1 MEKAILKAVMA
12 DNQTEI
18 VRHRVVPRHFAFEDF
33 GNYVFVGIRRAGK
46 SYLLYQRIQ
55 QLLAGGTGWDELLYI
70 NFEDERLEGMTA
82 ADLNLLLETHMEMY
96 GKRPILF
103 LDEIQNI
110 TGWEKFARRLTDAK
124 YRVYITGSNA
134 KMLSS
139 EIQTTLGGRYIN
151 VNVFPYS
158 FEEFLMANGVT
169 LAPTTLL
176 ATDSRAMVLRCF
188 DDYFRYGGFPEG
200 ALLQAKR
207 DYLTSIYQ
215 KIYLGDIATRHGVSN
230 TFALRVLFKKLAES
244 VKQPVSF
251 TRLTNIISSIGV
263 KVGKSTII
271 SYLDYAKEAWLVTP
285 IQNIVGKLV
294 EKETTPKYY
303 FTDNGILNLFLLDA
317 ETSLLEN
324 LVAITLLRTYGR
336 DDAVFFYNK
345 NVEVDFYI
353 PDSETAIQVCYNL
366 ADADTFE
373 RETKALVSLSK
384 VLPCRQLLVI
394 TRDEEQTIER
404 DGRQIAV
411 VPVWKWLL
419 QDVEQ
424 EPEGRSAAGK

>member
-1 MEKAILKAVMA
+1 M
-12 DNQTEI
+12 
-18 VRHRVVPRHFAFEDF
+18 
-33 GNYVFVGIRRAGK
+33 
-46 SYLLYQRIQ
+46 
-55 QLLAGGTGWDELLYI
+55 
-70 NFEDERLEGMTA
+70 
-82 ADLNLLLETHMEMY
+82 
-96 GKRPILF
+96 
-103 LDEIQNI
+103 
-110 TGWEKFARRLTDAK
+110 
-124 YRVYITGSNA
+124 
-134 KMLSS
+134 
-139 EIQTTLGGRYIN
+139 
-151 VNVFPYS
+151 
-158 FEEFLMANGVT
+158 
-169 LAPTTLL
+169 
-176 ATDSRAMVLRCF
+176 
-188 DDYFRYGGFPEG
+188 
-200 ALLQAKR
+200 
-207 DYLTSIYQ
+207 
-215 KIYLGDIATRHGVSN
+215 
-230 TFALRVLFKKLAES
+230 
-244 VKQPVSF
+244 
-251 TRLTNIISSIGV
+251 
-263 KVGKSTII
+263 
-271 SYLDYAKEAWLVTP
+271 DYAKEAWLVTP

-419 QDVEQ
+419 QDAEQ

>member
-1 MEKAILKAVMA
+1 M
-12 DNQTEI
+12 
-18 VRHRVVPRHFAFEDF
+18 
-33 GNYVFVGIRRAGK
+33 
-46 SYLLYQRIQ
+46 
-55 QLLAGGTGWDELLYI
+55 AGGAGWDELLYI

-110 TGWEKFARRLTDAK
+110 TGWEKFARRLADAK

-345 NVEVDFYI
+345 NVEVDFCV
-353 PDSETAIQVCYNL
+353 PD
-366 ADADTFE
+366 DG
-373 RETKALVSLSK
+373 
-384 VLPCRQLLVI
+384 LLVQVSYRMTDDTARNREIVALQKTAKFIKAKKCMII
-394 TRDEEQTIER
+394 TYDQEETIHTPDLDVDIE
-404 DGRQIAV
+404 V
-411 VPVWKWLL
+411 VPAYKFLL
-419 QDVEQ
+419 
-424 EPEGRSAAGK
+424 R

>member
-1 MEKAILKAVMA
+1 M
-12 DNQTEI
+12 
-18 VRHRVVPRHFAFEDF
+18 
-33 GNYVFVGIRRAGK
+33 
-46 SYLLYQRIQ
+46 
-55 QLLAGGTGWDELLYI
+55 
-70 NFEDERLEGMTA
+70 
-82 ADLNLLLETHMEMY
+82 
-96 GKRPILF
+96 
-103 LDEIQNI
+103 
-110 TGWEKFARRLTDAK
+110 
-124 YRVYITGSNA
+124 
-134 KMLSS
+134 
-139 EIQTTLGGRYIN
+139 
-151 VNVFPYS
+151 
-158 FEEFLMANGVT
+158 
-169 LAPTTLL
+169 
-176 ATDSRAMVLRCF
+176 
-188 DDYFRYGGFPEG
+188 
-200 ALLQAKR
+200 
-207 DYLTSIYQ
+207 
-215 KIYLGDIATRHGVSN
+215 SN

-419 QDVEQ
+419 QDAEQ

>member
-1 MEKAILKAVMA
+1 M
-12 DNQTEI
+12 
-18 VRHRVVPRHFAFEDF
+18 
-33 GNYVFVGIRRAGK
+33 
-46 SYLLYQRIQ
+46 
-55 QLLAGGTGWDELLYI
+55 
-70 NFEDERLEGMTA
+70 
-82 ADLNLLLETHMEMY
+82 
-96 GKRPILF
+96 
-103 LDEIQNI
+103 
-110 TGWEKFARRLTDAK
+110 
-124 YRVYITGSNA
+124 
-134 KMLSS
+134 
-139 EIQTTLGGRYIN
+139 
-151 VNVFPYS
+151 
-158 FEEFLMANGVT
+158 
-169 LAPTTLL
+169 
-176 ATDSRAMVLRCF
+176 
-188 DDYFRYGGFPEG
+188 
-200 ALLQAKR
+200 
-207 DYLTSIYQ
+207 
-215 KIYLGDIATRHGVSN
+215 
-230 TFALRVLFKKLAES
+230 LFKKLAES

-419 QDVEQ
+419 QDAEQ